1 MSAGSADAAH
11 VEVRTV
17 VVRLWLPD
25 RPGALGLVASRVGA
39 VGGDVLAI
47 DILERGAGQV
57 IDELVVSLPAATPD
71 DLLAREIGAVDGV
84 AVEHIR
90 TLPGDRV
97 DQELAM
103 FELCALVAE
112 SDPADAVDVLCAGLR
127 AALDAEWAV
136 VTAPGATPPREWRV
150 GSPPD
155 PAWLEAFL
163 VGSDHLDDENHR
175 LGPADVLWARLPTAG
190 LVVAVGCARAAHDRE
205 RSRLHL
211 LARTVDRLLAGPP

>member
-1 MSAGSADAAH
+1 MNTESGDAD
-11 VEVRTV
+11 EVRTV

-39 VGGDVLAI
+39 VGCDVFAI

-57 IDELVVSLPAATPD
+57 IDELVVSLPHASPD

-112 SDPADAVDVLCAGLR
+112 ADQADAVDVLCDGLR
-127 AALDAEWAV
+127 VALDADWAV
-136 VTAPGATPPREWRV
+136 VTAPGTTPSREWRA

-155 PAWLEAFL
+155 PAWLAAFL
-163 VGSDHLDDENHR
+163 AGSDHLDDESQH
-175 LGPADVLWARLPTAG
+175 LGPADVLWARLPTAA

-205 RSRLHL
+205 RSRLRL
-211 LARTVDRLLAGPP
+211 LARTVDRLLATRS